1 VVTVQDDGPGI
12 PLDERALVF
21 ERHVRGRRAHEAY
34 PGGTGTGLYVC
45 RRLVEAHGGTIWVE
59 PGMPSAI
66 SFSLPAA
73 RRSARGGAE

>member
-1 VVTVQDDGPGI
+1 MFD
-12 PLDERALVF
+12 
-21 ERHVRGRRAHEAY
+21 RHFRGRAAPDAY
-34 PGGTGTGLYVC
+34 PAGTGTGLHVC

-73 RRSARGGAE
+73 RRAGRAGDRE

>member
-1 VVTVQDDGPGI
+1 MFDRHSGPGR
-12 PLDERALVF
+12 P
-21 ERHVRGRRAHEAY
+21 GRL
-34 PGGTGTGLYVC
+34 PGGTGTGLHVC

-73 RRSARGGAE
+73 RRAGRAGDRE